1 MAVKPLIRLFLSF
14 TVMLAS
20 WSVEAHQPVLNSESR
35 HNANSPYIV
44 EEPEISKAI
53 FSELKGEPHYYRID
67 SNSRFEFYAG
77 ITVPKIDN
85 CPISKKFSFEVL
97 DADFGLIERKNGEN
111 FNWWPWYEKH
121 GEKWYWI
128 GPEIGEKFK
137 SNREYNKG
145 TYYIRVYNQTNTGQY
160 VLAVGD
166 IESFPISVIIK
177 MLFTLPS
184 INSAFW
190 DDVTCPEAKIHNQ

>member
-1 MAVKPLIRLFLSF
+1 MKKICTSLIITLLLIIVIKS
-14 TVMLAS
+14 S
-20 WSVEAHQPVLNSESR
+20 EAHQPVLNSEKS
-35 HNANSPYIV
+35 NSEEPYIID
-44 EEPEISKAI
+44 EPEVSKAI
-53 FSELKGEPHYYRID
+53 FAELKGEPHYYRIE
-67 SNSRFEFYAG
+67 SKTKFKFYAG
-77 ITVPKIDN
+77 ITTPKIDN
-85 CPISKKFSFEVL
+85 CPLTKKFSFDVL
-97 DADFGLIERKNGEN
+97 DSDLKLIKKEDGEK
-111 FNWWPWYEKH
+111 FNWWAWYEKH

-145 TYYIRVYNQTNTGQY
+145 TYYIRVYNQNNTGQY

-190 DDVTCPEAKIHNQ
+190 DDVSCPEAKIHNQ

>member
-1 MAVKPLIRLFLSF
+1 MKKICTSLIITLLLIIVIKS
-14 TVMLAS
+14 S
-20 WSVEAHQPVLNSESR
+20 EAHQPVLNSEKS
-35 HNANSPYIV
+35 NSEEPYII
-44 EEPEISKAI
+44 EEPEVSKA
-53 FSELKGEPHYYRID
+53 FFAELKGEPHYYRID
-67 SNSRFEFYAG
+67 SNTKFKFYAG
-77 ITVPKIDN
+77 ITTPKIDN
-85 CPISKKFSFEVL
+85 CPLTKKFSFDVL
-97 DADFGLIERKNGEN
+97 DSDFELIKKKDGEK
-111 FNWWPWYEKH
+111 FNWWAWYEKH

-128 GPEIGEKFK
+128 GPEVGEKFK
-137 SNREYNKG
+137 SNRDYNKG
-145 TYYIRVYNQTNTGQY
+145 TYYIRVFNQNNTGQY

>member
-1 MAVKPLIRLFLSF
+1 MKKICTSLIITLLLIIVIKS
-14 TVMLAS
+14 S
-20 WSVEAHQPVLNSESR
+20 EAHQPVLNSEKS
-35 HNANSPYIV
+35 NSEEPYII

-53 FSELKGEPHYYRID
+53 FAELKGEPHYYRID
-67 SNSRFEFYAG
+67 SNTKFKFYAG
-77 ITVPKIDN
+77 ITTPKIDN
-85 CPISKKFSFEVL
+85 CPLTKKFSFDVL
-97 DADFGLIERKNGEN
+97 DSDFELIKKKDGEK
-111 FNWWPWYEKH
+111 FKWWPWYEKH

-137 SNREYNKG
+137 SNRDYNQG
-145 TYYIRVYNQTNTGQY
+145 TYYIRVFNQNNTGQY

-190 DDVTCPEAKIHNQ
+190 DDVTCTEAKIHNQ